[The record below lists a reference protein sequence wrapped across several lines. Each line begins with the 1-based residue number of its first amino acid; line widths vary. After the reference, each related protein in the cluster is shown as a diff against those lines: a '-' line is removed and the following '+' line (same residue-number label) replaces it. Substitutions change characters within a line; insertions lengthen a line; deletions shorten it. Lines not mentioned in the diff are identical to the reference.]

1 MASPGFK
8 NHNGKNVSVTFAGI
22 IMAGFGEDEFVSV
35 VMESDAFED
44 VVGADGEVVRIF
56 NADARA
62 TVNITLMSTSDS
74 NDKLS
79 SLHNLDIASPN
90 GAGVGALFIRDNN
103 GRAVFR
109 AQKAW
114 IAKAPDASLGKKH
127 TQREWKLRAAELVSF
142 HGGN

>member
-8 NHNGKNVSVTFAGI
+8 NHNGKNVSVTFAGLI
-22 IMAGFGEDEFVSV
+22 IAGFGEDEFVSV

-62 TVNITLMSTSDS
+62 TIMIILMHTSDS
-74 NDKLS
+74 NDQLS
-79 SLHNLDIASPN
+79 SLHNLDISTPN
-90 GAGVGALFIRDNN
+90 GAGVGAIFIRDNN

-109 AQKAW
+109 AEKCW
-114 IAKAPDASLGKKH
+114 IAKQPDVSLGKKA
-127 TQREWKLRAAELVSF
+127 TMREWKLRAAELKAF